1 MITSSESRGRKDSM
15 PEAEI
20 VDLNL
25 VLHSEEE
32 DEEEGEEE
40 GEEDGEEEEGEEDG
54 EEEEGEE
61 ESKDVHFETES
72 GRSLEADDEG
82 ASTKKRGLVS
92 CLDDIPE
99 EKFMKMISGSGSP
112 EPTHFRSHDGS
123 HDLGGDVTAESHDGS
138 RDLGMLALILTPTR
152 ELALQIRRHIRDAA
166 EYTGIEVSVQYSYCV
181 WRYTVEPL

>member
-1 MITSSESRGRKDSM
+1 M

-32 DEEEGEEE
+32 ED
-40 GEEDGEEEEGEEDG
+40 GEEDGEEEED
-54 EEEEGEE
+54 
-61 ESKDVHFETES
+61 DRFETES
-72 GRSLEADDEG
+72 GGSLEADDEG
-82 ASTKKRGLVS
+82 ASPKKRGLVS

-152 ELALQIRRHIRDAA
+152 ELALQIRHHIRDVAK
-166 EYTGIEVSVQYSYCV
+166 YTGIEVSVQYSYCV